1 MASLRRTFEE
11 VLKKSCQEKE
21 KEFLDIDSNSKFME
35 VYCLGTDGLYEGS
48 SEWGWKAS
56 KYWGN

>member
-35 VYCLGTDGLYEGS
+35 VYYVWELIVYMNEAMN
-48 SEWGWKAS
+48 WGWKAC
-56 KYWGN
+56 KY